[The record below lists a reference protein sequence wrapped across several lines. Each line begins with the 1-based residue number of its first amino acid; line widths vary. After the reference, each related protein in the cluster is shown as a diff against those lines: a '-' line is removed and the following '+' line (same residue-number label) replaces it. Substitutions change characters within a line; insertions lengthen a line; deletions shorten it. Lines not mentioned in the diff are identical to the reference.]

1 MLFVVNLAL
10 GQSVT
15 ITPADASQTTI
26 RKFGGTA
33 TLRIVGAGESGFG
46 TGTTGNSEI
55 SLSNMTYLGASA
67 TSSIKFN
74 NVYSI
79 KNTYTPNLAGE
90 ENTFGMFYNTTPFF
104 AFNPYSTVLETVP
117 ISVSHTASN
126 TLSLANSTALGNNV
140 KNEIFFKTG
149 SYFTGAIKTIGTSAS
164 FARMG
169 FFTYTDQSSNNLVE
183 RLSIIDGG
191 NVGIGT
197 TTPQTALHVIGNVR
211 SSNLA
216 GTGSRQVFADVNG
229 TLTTDSQTNYLAISP
244 SSFQP
249 RYNNSGTFIA
259 SDAFSDC
266 NMSVGST
273 DDIITGINLPHG
285 ATITAVELFYIN
297 RDNTKKFQCYFS
309 RSGFGLTSSQI
320 IVNAGT
326 SLVSASSSDIKSIIF
341 TPNSSYITVDN
352 SSFSYKIILEVQTTA
367 GVSSTWSADMSIKGI
382 KITYTL

>member
-1 MLFVVNLAL
+1 MKKIFILLLFVVNLAL

-33 TLRIVGAGESGFG
+33 TLKIVGAGDSGFG

-55 SLSNMTYLGASA
+55 SLFNMTYLGASA

-149 SYFTGAIKTIGTSAS
+149 SYYTGAIKTIGTSAS

-169 FFTYTDQSSNNLVE
+169 FFTFTDQSSNNLVE

-197 TTPQTALHVIGNVR
+197 TTPQTALHVVGNIR

-216 GTGSRQVFADVNG
+216 GTGNRPVYADANG
-229 TLTTDSQTNYLAISP
+229 TFTTTANTTYENISLFEFRDLDGNNLKYISGIGSYTGGSAEFIAPLHFSHGRKITGFTVYFTDSHATYNL
-244 SSFQP
+244 SFVLFK
-249 RYNNSGTFIA
+249 NN
-259 SDAFSDC
+259 
-266 NMSVGST
+266 
-273 DDIITGINLPHG
+273 INDFNVFNIV
-285 ATITAVELFYIN
+285 AN
-297 RDNTKKFQCYFS
+297 
-309 RSGFGLTSSQI
+309 LTSSGTPGNSSLTVSGLNETI
-320 IVNAGT
+320 DNINNSYSLWVSPSGAGSIWT
-326 SLVSASSSDIKSIIF
+326 NTIGIKSVVF
-341 TPNSSYITVDN
+341 TI
-352 SSFSYKIILEVQTTA
+352 Q
-367 GVSSTWSADMSIKGI
+367 
-382 KITYTL
+382 

>member
-1 MLFVVNLAL
+1 MKKSFILLLFIVNLAH

-15 ITPADASQTTI
+15 ITPAASQTII
-26 RKFGGTA
+26 RKLGGTA
-33 TLRIVGAGESGFG
+33 NLSVIGDGVGGFG
-46 TGTTGNSEI
+46 MGTTGNSEI

-126 TLSLANSTALGNNV
+126 TLSLSNSTALGNNV

-197 TTPQTALHVIGNVR
+197 TTPQTALHVVGNVR

-216 GTGSRQVFADVNG
+216 GTGTRNVYADENG
-229 TLTTDSQTNYLAISP
+229 TLLTTSVTKYYSVP
-244 SSFQP
+244 FSSFVKLSNDGTSAN
-249 RYNNSGTFIA
+249 YTGGIASLNSGTTTLR
-259 SDAFSDC
+259 C
-266 NMSVGST
+266 PLY
-273 DDIITGINLPHG
+273 LPHG
-285 ATITAVELFYIN
+285 SKLINARVYYFDNDVTNDLTFNFYRSPHSALTFFGMSAVTSTGNSSSIQFLDVNLGSAIVDNQTNFY
-297 RDNTKKFQCYFS
+297 YFS
-309 RSGFGLTSSQI
+309 VSPKSGT
-320 IVNAGT
+320 
-326 SLVSASSSDIKSIIF
+326 
-341 TPNSSYITVDN
+341 
-352 SSFSYKIILEVQTTA
+352 
-367 GVSSTWSADMSIKGI
+367 TWSNSMGVVSVV
-382 KITYTL
+382 ITYE